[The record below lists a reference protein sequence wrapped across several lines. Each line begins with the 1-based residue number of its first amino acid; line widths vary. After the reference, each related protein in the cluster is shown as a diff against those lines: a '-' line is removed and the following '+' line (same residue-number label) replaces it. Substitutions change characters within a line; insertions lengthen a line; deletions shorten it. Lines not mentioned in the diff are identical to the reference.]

1 MSHQYYQ
8 NNRIRELEDKL
19 MEMRWQ
25 RNIAESKLELARRNW
40 DNYKRQ
46 GLIDPECTFE
56 GEQMAYE

>member
-19 MEMRWQ
+19 MEMCWQ

-40 DNYKRQ
+40 NNYKRQ
-46 GLIDPECTFE
+46 GLIDPECVFD